1 MKIRALAIISALALP
16 TVALA
21 DDNAPRPTPPATDTR
36 TDSDTNKTDSAKNT
50 PGTTPDTTN
59 TPDTTMRS
67 DTTKADTGNANDS
80 NKTAKLSDGDAKI
93 VAHLHH
99 VNQMEIELG
108 KLAQKTGTTAV
119 KNYGAT
125 LVTDHQSADKDLTT
139 FAKSHKLA
147 TIPADKPQTDADKQD
162 HKDMQSK
169 MANLKNLKGADFD
182 REFLNMMATGHDKE
196 LANIDTAIGGATD
209 ADLQTLL
216 KGVKPVLQ
224 RHADQARDLQKNA
237 PQASSTPST
246 PSKSSTPP
254 ASPTSPTTSDKSM
267 H

>member
-21 DDNAPRPTPPATDTR
+21 DDNAPKDTPPATDTR
-36 TDSDTNKTDSAKNT
+36 TDPSK
-50 PGTTPDTTN
+50 PDTTN
-59 TPDTTMRS
+59 TDTTKNPSNPPMKS
-67 DTTKADTGNANDS
+67 DTSKADTGNAND
-80 NKTAKLSDGDAKI
+80 NKAGKLSDADAKV

-125 LVTDHQSADKDLTT
+125 LVTDHQSADKDLTA

-162 HKDMQSK
+162 QKDMQSK

-209 ADLQTLL
+209 PELQTLL

-237 PQASSTPST
+237 PQAS
-246 PSKSSTPP
+246 
-254 ASPTSPTTSDKSM
+254 ANPTTTDKPL